1 MSGFPVYLAKPE
13 ECTKKTK
20 GVLVVDAKAL
30 YDAASNGEIQTSAFS
45 IREKY
50 TALELLAARTRRC
63 DGATVTPSWQMG

>member
-1 MSGFPVYLAKPE
+1 MDLAKPE

-45 IREKY
+45 MWEKY
-50 TALELLAARTRRC
+50 TALELVEIMGRQDTHMRWC
-63 DGATVTPSWQMG
+63 DSDA